1 MNKTRRISLLLCIVF
16 LFSCL
21 GACERKQPEASA
33 TEGYPEVQETES
45 TPNANDSAP
54 SEDYTYEIES
64 KSWDEEAISVT
75 YPTIVN
81 CDDQEWVDTINEII
95 QSDLYNVIDGSDG
108 IRMLANN
115 PDDVTIDADYEYTD
129 SMEPILSIEYTG
141 TYYVEKAAYP
151 VNFRHTLTINL
162 DEAEILTLSD
172 LFVIDQAF
180 VDAFKLGAYAPFG
193 SDVELEAAGE
203 NVQDLVREIYTDE
216 ELIALFSDTDLDFYM
231 TDIGVILSVEVPHEW
246 GDHLEIAVNYENV
259 ESNIIAENP
268 AWANYNFLSDI
279 VGQ

>member
-21 GACERKQPEASA
+21 GACAQKQPEAYA
-33 TEGYPEVQETES
+33 TEEHPEVQETEP

-54 SEDYTYEIES
+54 MEDYSYEIES
-64 KSWDEEAISVT
+64 KFWDEDAISLA

-81 CDDQEWVDTINEII
+81 CDDQEWVDAINEII
-95 QSDLYNVIDGSDG
+95 ESDLYNVIDGSDG
-108 IRMLANN
+108 IRMLAEN
-115 PDDVTIDADYEYTD
+115 PDDVTIDADYDYTY
-129 SMEPILSIEYTG
+129 SMEPILSIKYTG
-141 TYYVEKAAYP
+141 TYSVENAAYP
-151 VNFRHTLTINL
+151 VNFYHTITINL

-180 VDAFKLGAYAPFG
+180 VNAFKMGTYAPYG

-203 NVQDLVREIYTDE
+203 NVQDLVSELYTDE
-216 ELIALFSDTDLDFYM
+216 ELIALFSDTDVDFYM
-231 TDIGVILSVEVPHEW
+231 TDTGIILSVVVPHNW
-246 GDHLEIAVNYENV
+246 GDHLEMAVNYENI

-268 AWANYNFLSDI
+268 VWANYNFLSES